1 MTYWFD
7 AAPQGEPY
15 PVTVRFTGKHT
26 GEAEDH
32 TAANRTFDT
41 HSTIHH
47 VMPGA
52 GRVAL
57 TARVDDL
64 APGPWHVT
72 ATPVAAPPPKT
83 TSGPSAPPTPPH
95 LGPRA
100 VATGKTTFAP
110 VARVRAP
117 GVRLGAWPS
126 FVGIGAIVALSMQAL
141 LAAHRQLPAVG
152 LLVLSVIA
160 SLLGLVGAKLYYSA
174 THPEEKTSVLRAGM
188 CIQGFVLVAISTIL
202 LGSLILGIPIGRM
215 LDPTAPGLL
224 FGMSIGRLG
233 CFFGG
238 CCAGLPTA
246 SRWGI
251 WSSDRTVGARRIPI
265 QLVESASSGFI
276 AVAALVA
283 VLLTSPAGGVIFI
296 AAVAANT
303 FIRQLLFPLWGVPR
317 TTAHGRTLNRPRFLA
332 AWLLAAPGG
341 ASDEVSPSGGC

>member
-1 MTYWFD
+1 
-7 AAPQGEPY
+7 
-15 PVTVRFTGKHT
+15 
-26 GEAEDH
+26 
-32 TAANRTFDT
+32 
-41 HSTIHH
+41 
-47 VMPGA
+47 
-52 GRVAL
+52 
-57 TARVDDL
+57 
-64 APGPWHVT
+64 
-72 ATPVAAPPPKT
+72 
-83 TSGPSAPPTPPH
+83 
-95 LGPRA
+95 
-100 VATGKTTFAP
+100 
-110 VARVRAP
+110 
-117 GVRLGAWPS
+117 
-126 FVGIGAIVALSMQAL
+126 MQAL

-174 THPEEKTSVLRAGM
+174 THREEKTSVLRAGM

-215 LDPTAPGLL
+215 LDVTAPGLL

-251 WSSDRTVGARRIPI
+251 WSSDRTVGARRIPV

-303 FIRQLLFPLWGVPR
+303 FIRQLLFPLRGVPR
-317 TTAHGRTLNRPRFLA
+317 TTAHGRTLTLA
-332 AWLLAAPGG
+332 ATTLVLVADLAIALTV
-341 ASDEVSPSGGC
+341 AA